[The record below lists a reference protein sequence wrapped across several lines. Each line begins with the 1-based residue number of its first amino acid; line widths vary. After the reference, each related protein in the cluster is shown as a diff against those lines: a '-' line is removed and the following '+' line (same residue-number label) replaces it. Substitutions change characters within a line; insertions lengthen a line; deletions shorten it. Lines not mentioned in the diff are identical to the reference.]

1 MLCDYKNI
9 LGKPKEGV
17 HSLRFMNI
25 AIVDF
30 SLTILL
36 GFFLVKIFNINIFAA
51 VLSAFLLG
59 IAAHRIFCVKTTF
72 DTLLFGE

>member
-9 LGKPKEGV
+9 FGKPKEGV

-30 SLTILL
+30 SLTILFS
-36 GFFLVKIFNINIFAA
+36 FFIAKIFNINIFAT

-59 IAAHRIFCVKTTF
+59 IAAHRIFCVKTTV
-72 DTLLFGE
+72 DSLLFE